1 MPSFVAYAAY
11 CGIAIQIPFLWCS
24 DSTVRDRAQAHI
36 GANVKMIQMM
46 SSYWKLA
53 SLLIKNEPK
62 HTDISEFINFKV
74 DTSLAR
80 SSILEF
86 TGILRSHEGGYIKP
100 GEESDVLTP
109 KRSGHDQGGNGV
121 GATHRLFSD
130 SGLTESCNV
139 PDPSETGFD
148 VGAPISNH
156 GASSQETAP
165 LEPRHRDG
173 VQAIGPLASDWPTVD
188 VFNSLF
194 DADLAGF
201 LPEDPRLDLSV
212 LESDLLN
219 WDFLTDD
226 A

>member
-1 MPSFVAYAAY
+1 
-11 CGIAIQIPFLWCS
+11 
-24 DSTVRDRAQAHI
+24 
-36 GANVKMIQMM
+36 MIQMM
-46 SSYWKLA
+46 NSYWKLA
-53 SLLIKNEPK
+53 SLLQIYVRCMYNIHQQNPPKIENEPK
-62 HTDISEFINFKV
+62 YTDIAEFISFKV
-74 DTSLAR
+74 DTFLAR

-86 TGILRSHEGGYIKP
+86 TGILRSREGGYVKS
-100 GEESDVLTP
+100 GEESDVLAP
-109 KRSGHDQGGNGV
+109 NESGYNKDGNGV
-121 GATHRLFSD
+121 GITQRLFSD
-130 SGLTESCNV
+130 SVLTESCNV

-173 VQAIGPLASDWPTVD
+173 VQATRPLNSDWPTLD
-188 VFNSLF
+188 VFNTLF
-194 DADLAGF
+194 DADMAGF
-201 LPEDPRLDLSV
+201 LPENPGLDLSV